1 MSEFT
6 NDSALTATITA
17 PAGTRARSRRRAFV
31 RHVVEMLAVMFAGM
45 MVLGGVVAGALAL
58 AGTSLSGASEHV
70 SALVMGFNMTVAMVW
85 WMHYRGHG
93 ARDNAEMAASMIV
106 PTGIAIALSLVGL
119 IAEDAVML
127 VQHLV
132 MIPAM
137 VGVMLLRYDHYAH
150 A

>member
-1 MSEFT
+1 
-6 NDSALTATITA
+6 
-17 PAGTRARSRRRAFV
+17 
-31 RHVVEMLAVMFAGM
+31 
-45 MVLGGVVAGALAL
+45 
-58 AGTSLSGASEHV
+58 
-70 SALVMGFNMTVAMVW
+70 VMGFNMTVPMVG

-106 PTGIAIALSLVGL
+106 PTGIAIALSLLGV
-119 IAEDAVML
+119 IAEDAVLL

-132 MIPAM
+132 MLPAM